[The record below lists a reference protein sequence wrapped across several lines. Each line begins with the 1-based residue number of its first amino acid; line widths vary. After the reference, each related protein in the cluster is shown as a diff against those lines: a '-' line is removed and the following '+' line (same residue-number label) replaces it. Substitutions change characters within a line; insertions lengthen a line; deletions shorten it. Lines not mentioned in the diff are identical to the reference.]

1 MSDTARF
8 RLSLALLA
16 LLAVVPAARA
26 DAPSQ
31 AATAT
36 AWFMRACV
44 RFAAHP
50 TALRHWAD
58 TKHLVAAPD
67 KQAQT
72 YLFGLPGA
80 VFAIPIDGGPLIL
93 VSENSGSCSIIA
105 PDVPGTALLA
115 QVNAALTAAGVA
127 FKITEDAPDPKAPE
141 LHDRAY
147 AAHKGK
153 DSWLMLVSTVTDP
166 AGGEAIL
173 TTSP

>member
-1 MSDTARF
+1 MSETARL

-26 DAPSQ
+26 
-31 AATAT
+31 AAASPADTVT

-50 TALRHWAD
+50 TALRRWAG
-58 TKHLVAAPD
+58 TKHLAVAPD

-80 VFAIPIDGGPLIL
+80 VFAIPAADGPLVL

-105 PDVPGTALLA
+105 PDVPGAVLLT
-115 QVNAALTAAGVA
+115 QVNAALTAAGIA
-127 FKITEDAPDPKAPE
+127 FKITRDAPDPKAPE

-173 TTSP
+173 TSSP